1 MDKDLMGIQQKT
13 LRYWFEDGLS
23 EIVIGSL
30 FFIVGAITLL
40 QGLLMPGSNLYRFL
54 GLLTFLVITAGT
66 LSSRWLIRILKER
79 LTYPR
84 TGYVAYKP
92 PTTIQRTVSL
102 ISGIVITIII
112 LLLVILSSQMS
123 IRWIPLIL
131 GFMMAGF
138 LFVTGLRTG
147 LLKYQFMA
155 IGFVVIG
162 LLLSFLNIQEWL
174 SIGIMLSSL
183 GLMFLLS
190 GLIALIHYVHNTQP
204 SSEIADGS

>member
-1 MDKDLMGIQQKT
+1 MDKDLMGIQQNT

-23 EIVIGSL
+23 EIIIGSL
-30 FFIVGAITLL
+30 FFIVGAIALL

-66 LSSRWLIRILKER
+66 FSSRWLIRNLKER

-92 PTTIQRTVSL
+92 PTSIQRTASL
-102 ISGIVITIII
+102 ISGIVITVII
-112 LLLVILSSQMS
+112 LSLVILSSQMS

-131 GFMMAGF
+131 GFMMAVF
-138 LFVTGLRTG
+138 LFVTGLRAG
-147 LLKYQFMA
+147 LLKYQLMA
-155 IGFVVIG
+155 IGSVVIG
-162 LLLSFLNIQEWL
+162 FLLSILCFQDWL

-190 GLIALIHYVHNTQP
+190 GLIALIHYLRNTQP
-204 SSEIADGS
+204 FSETADGS

>member
-23 EIVIGSL
+23 EIVIGTL

-54 GLLTFLVITAGT
+54 GLLIFLVITAGT
-66 LSSRWLIRILKER
+66 LSSRWLIRMLKER

-138 LFVTGLRTG
+138 LFVTGLRTA

-162 LLLSFLNIQEWL
+162 LLLSFLNIKEWL
-174 SIGIMLSSL
+174 SIGIMLCSL

-190 GLIALIHYVHNTQP
+190 GLIALIHYVRNTQP
-204 SSEIADGS
+204 CSEIADGS

>member
-13 LRYWFEDGLS
+13 IRYWFEDGLS
-23 EIVIGSL
+23 EIIIGSL

-40 QGLLMPGSNLYRFL
+40 QGLLVPGSNLYRFL
-54 GLLTFLVITAGT
+54 GLLTFLVIPAGT
-66 LSSRWLIRILKER
+66 LSSRWLIRIMKER

-92 PTTIQRTVSL
+92 PTAIQRTVSL
-102 ISGIVITIII
+102 ISGIVITVII

-138 LFVTGLRTG
+138 LFLTGLRTG
-147 LLKYQFMA
+147 LLKYQLMA

-162 LLLSFLNIQEWL
+162 FLLSFLNIQEWL

-190 GLIALIHYVHNTQP
+190 GLIALIHYLRNTQP
-204 SSEIADGS
+204 CSEIADGS